1 MRIRSSHSRPSPRP
15 RHRSQALTAAVAVAL
30 LATATAACDSTPAAT
45 SGSGTDATLALSI
58 LGTPNSFDPAQLIEG
73 QQTYVWDSIF
83 DTLLLQDNKG
93 ELHPGA
99 AQSWSY
105 AKDGRTLTLKIRQG
119 MKFSS
124 GDPVDANAVKATLER
139 IRSTPGQSQLS
150 LASVSAV
157 EAPDASTVVIKLKQ
171 PDASLLGALSTSPG
185 VIGDPKTMT
194 NKSTALN
201 PVGSGPYTLD
211 TKATVN
217 GSVYVLKRRDDY
229 WNKKA
234 YPFRTVKIRVIT
246 DPTASANALKA
257 GETNAG
263 TADVSQLPA
272 LKAAGFR
279 ITHVKATAGAF
290 LVLAD
295 RAGTKLKPLGD
306 LRVRK
311 AINMAFDRQK
321 IVTQVLRGSGKATDQ
336 LFNPQS
342 GAYDET
348 LNKLYPYD
356 VAGAKKL
363 LAEAGYPNGFSVTL
377 PSLVF
382 TKSFEPIFTQAL
394 ADIGIKATWEPVPA
408 QQTASAVASGK
419 YPMFLLV
426 EGLAS
431 DAIMTRSFYT
441 PTGFRNVFRTTDPK
455 LTGLLGRAAR
465 ELDPAKAA
473 GIYREINEFGVENA
487 WLAPVFYLGSD
498 WATKKGITYLGDG
511 SSTMSTMRQFGV
523 AGSSQQS
530 GE

>member
-1 MRIRSSHSRPSPRP
+1 MRIRSSHSRPRPRP
-15 RHRSQALTAAVAVAL
+15 RQRSQALAAVVTAAL
-30 LATATAACDSTPAAT
+30 LATVTTACDSTPAAT
-45 SGSGTDATLALSI
+45 SSSGSDTTLALSI

-105 AKDGRTLTLKIRQG
+105 SKDGRTLTLKLRQG

-124 GDPVDANAVKATLER
+124 GEPVDANAVRATLER
-139 IRSTPGQSQLS
+139 TRSTPGQSQQALTS
-150 LASVSAV
+150 VASV
-157 EAPDASTVVIKLKQ
+157 EAPDASTVVIRLKQ
-171 PDASLLGALSTSPG
+171 PDSSLLSLLSTAPG
-185 VIGDPKTMT
+185 VIGDPKTMA

-217 GSVYVLKRRDDY
+217 GSVYVLNRRDDY

-234 YPFRTVKIRVIT
+234 YPFKTVKIRVIT

-257 GETNAG
+257 GQTNAG
-263 TADVSQLPA
+263 TADVSQLSA

-279 ITHVKATAGAF
+279 ITHVQATAGAF
-290 LVLAD
+290 LVLGD

-311 AINMAFDRQK
+311 AVNMAFDRQK
-321 IVTQVLRGSGKATDQ
+321 MVTQVLRGSGKATDQ
-336 LFNPQS
+336 LFNPK
-342 GAYDET
+342 GKAYDEA
-348 LNKLYPYD
+348 LNKVYPYD

-363 LAEAGYPNGFSVTL
+363 LAEAGYPKGFSVTM

-382 TKSFEPIFTQAL
+382 TKSFEPLFTQAL
-394 ADIGIKATWEPVPA
+394 ADIGIKVTWEPVPA
-408 QQTASAVASGK
+408 QQTTSAVASGK

-426 EGLAS
+426 EGLS
-431 DAIMTRSFYT
+431 TDAVMTKSFYSAG
-441 PTGFRNVFRTTDPK
+441 GFRNVFRSADPK
-455 LTGLLGRAAR
+455 LSGLLDRAAR
-465 ELDPAKAA
+465 ELDPVKSA
-473 GIYREINEFGVENA
+473 GIYREINEFGVQNA

-511 SSTMSTMRQFGV
+511 SSTMSTIRQFGV
-523 AGSSQQS
+523 AGSAPSR
-530 GE
+530 G

>member
-1 MRIRSSHSRPSPRP
+1 MRIRLPYSRPRP
-15 RHRSQALTAAVAVAL
+15 RSQPRSRVLVAVAAVAV
-30 LATATAACDSTPAAT
+30 LATATSACDSQPTAASN
-45 SGSGTDATLALSI
+45 SGADKTLALSI
-58 LGTPNSFDPAQLIEG
+58 LGTPNSFDPAQLVEG
-73 QQTYVWDSIF
+73 QQTYVWNSIF

-105 AKDGRTLTLKIRQG
+105 AKDGRTLTLKMRAG

-150 LASVSAV
+150 LASVASV

-171 PDASLLGALSTSPG
+171 ADAALLASLSTAPG
-185 VIGDPKTMT
+185 VIGDPKTMA
-194 NKSTALN
+194 NKSTTLD

-211 TKATVN
+211 TKTTVN
-217 GSVYVLKRRDDY
+217 GSVYVLQRRDDY

-234 YPFRTVKIRVIT
+234 YPFETVKIRVIT

-263 TADVSQLPA
+263 TVDVSQVSA
-272 LKAAGFR
+272 LKAAGFQ
-279 ITHVKATAGAF
+279 ITHVQATAGAF

-321 IVTQVLRGSGKATDQ
+321 MVTQLLRGSAKATDQ
-336 LFNPQS
+336 LFNPA
-342 GAYDET
+342 GKAYDDA
-348 LNKLYPYD
+348 LNAVYPYD

-363 LAEAGYPNGFSVTL
+363 LAEAGYPNGFSVTM

-382 TKSFEPIFTQAL
+382 TKSFEPAFTQAL
-394 ADIGIKATWEPVPA
+394 ADIGIKVTWEPVPA
-408 QQTASAVASGK
+408 QQTVSAVASGK

-426 EGLAS
+426 EGLSTEAV
-431 DAIMTRSFYT
+431 MTRSFYS
-441 PTGFRNVFRTTDPK
+441 PTGFRNVFRSTDPK
-455 LTGLLGRAAR
+455 LTELLGQAAQ
-465 ELDPAKAA
+465 ELDPAKSA
-473 GIYREINEFGVENA
+473 GIYRQINEFGVENA
-487 WLAPVFYLGSD
+487 WLAPVFYIGSD
-498 WATKKGITYLGDG
+498 WATKKGIVYLGDG
-511 SSTMSTMRQFGV
+511 SSTMSTIRQFGV
-523 AGSSQQS
+523 ADPSQPS
-530 GE
+530 GG

>member
-1 MRIRSSHSRPSPRP
+1 MRIRFSPSRPGPRP
-15 RHRSQALTAAVAVAL
+15 QQRRKALVAVTAATL
-30 LATATAACDSTPAAT
+30 LATAATACDSNPAAT
-45 SGSGTDATLALSI
+45 SGTGTDATLALSI
-58 LGTPNSFDPAQLIEG
+58 LGTPNSFDPAQLVEG

-99 AQSWSY
+99 ARSWSY
-105 AKDGRTLTLKIRQG
+105 SSDGRTLTLKLRQG

-124 GDPVDANAVKATLER
+124 GDPVNADAVKATLER

-150 LASVSAV
+150 LAAIDSV
-157 EAPDASTVVIKLKQ
+157 EAPDASTVVIKLSH
-171 PDASLLGALSTSPG
+171 PEASLLGALSTSPG
-185 VIGDPKTMT
+185 VIGDPKTMGD
-194 NKSTALN
+194 KSTTLN

-211 TKATVN
+211 PKATVN
-217 GSVYVLKRRDDY
+217 GSVYVLNRRDDY

-234 YPFRTVKIRVIT
+234 YPFKTVKIRVIT

-272 LKAAGFR
+272 LKAAGFT
-279 ITHVKATAGAF
+279 ITHVQATAGAF

-321 IVTQVLRGSGKATDQ
+321 MVTQVLRGSGKATDQ
-336 LFNPQS
+336 LFNPKG

-348 LNKLYPYD
+348 LNKAYPYD
-356 VAGAKKL
+356 VAGARKL
-363 LAEAGYPNGFSVTL
+363 LAEAGYPNGFSVTM

-382 TKSFEPIFTQAL
+382 TKSFEPLFTQAL
-394 ADIGIKATWEPVPA
+394 GDIGIKVTWEPVPA
-408 QQTASAVASGK
+408 QQTTTAVASGK

-431 DAIMTRSFYT
+431 DAIMTRSFYSA
-441 PTGFRNVFRTTDPK
+441 TGFRNVFRSTDPK
-455 LTGLLGRAAR
+455 LTNLLNQASK
-465 ELDPAKAA
+465 ELDPAKSA

-487 WLAPVFYLGSD
+487 WLAPVFYLGTD
-498 WATKKGITYLGDG
+498 WATKKGISYLGDG
-511 SSTMSTMRQFGV
+511 SSTMATIRQFGV
-523 AGSSQQS
+523 TGASRSEG
-530 GE
+530 

>member
-1 MRIRSSHSRPSPRP
+1 MRIGFSHSRPTPRP
-15 RHRSQALTAAVAVAL
+15 RQRSQTLAAVAATAV
-30 LATATAACDSTPAAT
+30 LAAATAACDSAPAT
-45 SGSGTDATLALSI
+45 SGSGAGATLAMSI
-58 LGTPNSFDPAQLIEG
+58 LSTPNSFDPAQLIEG
-73 QQTYVWDSIF
+73 QSTYVWDSIF
-83 DTLLLQDNKG
+83 DTLVLQDNKG

-99 AQSWSY
+99 ARSWSY
-105 AKDGRTLTLKIRQG
+105 SKDGRTLTLKIRQG

-124 GDPVDANAVKATLER
+124 GDPVDANAVKATLDR

-150 LASVSAV
+150 LASVSSV
-157 EAPDASTVVIKLKQ
+157 ETPDASTVVINLKQ
-171 PDASLLGALSTSPG
+171 PDATLLASLATSPG
-185 VIGDPKTMT
+185 VIGDPKTMAA
-194 NKSTALN
+194 KSATLN

-217 GSVYVLKRRDDY
+217 GSVYVLNRRDDY

-234 YPFRTVKIRVIT
+234 YPFKTVKIRVIT
-246 DPTASANALKA
+246 DPTAAANALKA

-263 TADVSQLPA
+263 TLDPSQVSA
-272 LKAAGFR
+272 IRAAGFQ
-279 ITHVKATAGAF
+279 ITHVQATAGAY
-290 LVLAD
+290 LVLGD
-295 RAGTKLKPLGD
+295 RAGSKLKPLGD

-321 IVTQVLRGSGKATDQ
+321 IVTQILRGSGKATDQ
-336 LFNPQS
+336 LFNPK
-342 GAYDET
+342 GKAYDET
-348 LNKLYPYD
+348 LNAKYPYD

-363 LAEAGYPNGFSVTL
+363 LAEAGYPKGFSVTM

-394 ADIGIKATWEPVPA
+394 ADIGVKVTWEPVPA
-408 QQTASAVASGK
+408 QQTTTAVASGK

-431 DAIMTRSFYT
+431 DPVMTRSFYT
-441 PTGFRNVFRTTDPK
+441 PTGFRNVFRSTDPK
-455 LTGLLGRAAR
+455 LTKLLSQASG

-487 WLAPVFYLGSD
+487 WLAPVFYIGTD

-511 SSTMSTMRQFGV
+511 TSTMATIRQFGE

-530 GE
+530 GR

>member
-1 MRIRSSHSRPSPRP
+1 MRIRFSPSRPGPRP
-15 RHRSQALTAAVAVAL
+15 RQRSQALAAVAVAAL
-30 LATATAACDSTPAAT
+30 LATATSACDSSPT
-45 SGSGTDATLALSI
+45 SASDSGAGQTLALSI
-58 LGTPNSFDPAQLIEG
+58 LGTPNSFDPAQLVEG

-93 ELHPGA
+93 GLHPGA

-105 AKDGRTLTLKIRQG
+105 SKDGRTLTLKIRQG

-150 LASVSAV
+150 LASVASV
-157 EAPDASTVVIKLKQ
+157 EAPDASTVVINLKQ
-171 PDASLLGALSTSPG
+171 PDASLLAALSTSPG
-185 VIGDPKTMT
+185 VIGDPKTMA

-211 TKATVN
+211 PKSTVN
-217 GSVYVLKRRDDY
+217 GSVYVLNRRDDY

-234 YPFRTVKIRVIT
+234 YPFKTVKIRVIT

-279 ITHVKATAGAF
+279 ITHVQATAGAF

-321 IVTQVLRGSGKATDQ
+321 MVTQVLRGSGKATDQ
-336 LFNPQS
+336 LFNPKS
-342 GAYDET
+342 KAYDEA
-348 LNKLYPYD
+348 LNQLYPYD

-363 LAEAGYPNGFSVTL
+363 LAEAGYPNGFKVTM

-382 TKSFEPIFTQAL
+382 TKSFEPLFTQAL
-394 ADIGIKATWEPVPA
+394 ADIGIKVTWEPVPA
-408 QQTASAVASGK
+408 QQTTTAVASGK

-441 PTGFRNVFRTTDPK
+441 PTGFRNVFHSTDPK
-455 LTGLLGRAAR
+455 LTKLLGQAAR

-473 GIYREINEFGVENA
+473 GIYREINEFGVDNA

-511 SSTMSTMRQFGV
+511 SSTMSTVRQFGV
-523 AGSSQQS
+523 ADSSRS
-530 GE
+530 GG

>member
-1 MRIRSSHSRPSPRP
+1 P
-15 RHRSQALTAAVAVAL
+15 RHARGGGARGPARGRAPPRG
-30 LATATAACDSTPAAT
+30 ACDSAPAAT
-45 SGSGTDATLALSI
+45 SNSNADATLALSI
-58 LGTPNSFDPAQLIEG
+58 FGTPNSFDPAQLIEG

-99 AQSWSY
+99 ARSWAYS
-105 AKDGRTLTLKIRQG
+105 KDARTLTLKLRQG

-150 LASVSAV
+150 LAAVSSV
-157 EAPDASTVVIKLKQ
+157 EAPDASTVVIKLSR
-171 PDASLLGALSTSPG
+171 PEASLLGALSTAPG
-185 VIGDPKTMT
+185 VIGDPKTMAA
-194 NKSTALN
+194 KSTALN
-201 PVGSGPYTLD
+201 PVGSGPYTID

-217 GSVYVLKRRDDY
+217 GSVYVLNRRDDY

-234 YPFRTVKIRVIT
+234 YPFKTVKIRVIT

-263 TADVSQLPA
+263 TVDVSQISA
-272 LKAAGFR
+272 IKAAGFD
-279 ITHVKATAGAF
+279 ITHVQATAGAF
-290 LVLAD
+290 LVLGD
-295 RAGTKLKPLGD
+295 RKGSKLKPLRD

-311 AINMAFDRQK
+311 AINLAFDRQK
-321 IVTQVLRGSGKATDQ
+321 MVTQVLRGSGKPTDQ
-336 LFNPQS
+336 LFNPKG
-342 GAYDET
+342 GAYDEA
-348 LNKLYPYD
+348 LNKVYPYD

-363 LAEAGYPNGFSVTL
+363 LAEAGYPKGFSVTM

-382 TKSFEPIFTQAL
+382 TKSFEPLFTQAL
-394 ADIGIKATWEPVPA
+394 ADIGVKVTWEPVPA
-408 QQTASAVASGK
+408 QQTTTAVASGK

-441 PTGFRNVFRTTDPK
+441 PAGFRNVFRSTDPK
-455 LTGLLGRAAR
+455 LTGLLDQAAK

-487 WLAPVFYLGSD
+487 WLAPVFFLGTD

-511 SSTMSTMRQFGV
+511 SSTMATIRQFGV
-523 AGSSQQS
+523 AGSSQS
-530 GE
+530 GG

>member
-1 MRIRSSHSRPSPRP
+1 MRIRSSHSRPGPRP
-15 RHRSQALTAAVAVAL
+15 RQRSQSLAAAVVVAL

-45 SGSGTDATLALSI
+45 SNSGTDATLALSI

-157 EAPDASTVVIKLKQ
+157 EAPDASTVVLKLKQ

-185 VIGDPKTMT
+185 VIGDPKTMA
-194 NKSTALN
+194 NKSTTLN

-272 LKAAGFR
+272 LEAAGFQ

-336 LFNPQS
+336 LFNPR
-342 GAYDET
+342 
-348 LNKLYPYD
+348 
-356 VAGAKKL
+356 AGPMTKRSTSCTPMTSP
-363 LAEAGYPNGFSVTL
+363 EPRSCWPRPVTR
-377 PSLVF
+377 
-382 TKSFEPIFTQAL
+382 
-394 ADIGIKATWEPVPA
+394 
-408 QQTASAVASGK
+408 TASRSPCRAWSSPRASSRSS
-419 YPMFLLV
+419 PRRSPTS
-426 EGLAS
+426 AS
-431 DAIMTRSFYT
+431 RRPGSRCPRSRPRQPSRRASTRCSCSSRASPPTRS
-441 PTGFRNVFRTTDPK
+441 
-455 LTGLLGRAAR
+455 
-465 ELDPAKAA
+465 
-473 GIYREINEFGVENA
+473 
-487 WLAPVFYLGSD
+487 
-498 WATKKGITYLGDG
+498 
-511 SSTMSTMRQFGV
+511 
-523 AGSSQQS
+523 
-530 GE
+530 

>member
-1 MRIRSSHSRPSPRP
+1 MRIRFSHSRPRPRP
-15 RHRSQALTAAVAVAL
+15 HSQALTAAVAIAL

-45 SGSGTDATLALSI
+45 SNSGADQTLALSI

-105 AKDGRTLTLKIRQG
+105 SKDGRTLTLKIRQG

-124 GDPVDANAVKATLER
+124 GDPVDANAVKATLDR
-139 IRSTPGQSQLS
+139 IHSTPGQSQLS
-150 LASVSAV
+150 LAAVSSV
-157 EAPDASTVVIKLKQ
+157 EAPDASTVVIRLKQ
-171 PDASLLGALSTSPG
+171 PDASLLLSLSTAPG
-185 VIGDPKTMT
+185 VIGDPKTMA

-211 TKATVN
+211 TKSTVN
-217 GSVYVLKRRDDY
+217 GSVYVLNRRNDY

-234 YPFRTVKIRVIT
+234 YPFKTVKIRVIT

-257 GETNAG
+257 GQTNSG
-263 TADVSQLPA
+263 TIDPSQVSA
-272 LKAAGFR
+272 IKAAGFR
-279 ITHVKATAGAF
+279 ITHVEATAGAY
-290 LVLAD
+290 LVLGD
-295 RAGTKLKPLGD
+295 RTGSKLKPLGD

-321 IVTQVLRGSGKATDQ
+321 IVQQILQGSGKATDQ
-336 LFNPQS
+336 LFNPKG
-342 GAYDET
+342 GAYDAA
-348 LNKLYPYD
+348 LDKMYPFD

-363 LAEAGYPNGFSVTL
+363 LAEAGYPKGFSVTM

-394 ADIGIKATWEPVPA
+394 GDIGIKVTWEPVPA
-408 QQTASAVASGK
+408 QQSTTAVSSGK
-419 YPMFLLV
+419 YPMYLIV
-426 EGLAS
+426 DGLSS
-431 DAIMTRSFYT
+431 DPGMTRSFYS
-441 PTGFRNVFRTTDPK
+441 PTGFRNVFHSTDPK
-455 LTGLLGRAAR
+455 LTKLLGQAAQ
-465 ELDPAKAA
+465 ELDPAKSA

-487 WLAPVFYLGSD
+487 WLTPVFYIGTD

-511 SSTMSTMRQFGV
+511 SATMATIRQFGV
-523 AGSSQQS
+523 AGSAQS
-530 GE
+530 GG

>member
-1 MRIRSSHSRPSPRP
+1 MPRP
-15 RHRSQALTAAVAVAL
+15 RQRSQALAAAVTVAL

-45 SGSGTDATLALSI
+45 SNSGAAAALSLSI

-83 DTLLLQDNKG
+83 DTLLLQDNEG
-93 ELHPGA
+93 VLHPGA

-105 AKDGRTLTLKIRQG
+105 SKDGRALTLKIRQG

-139 IRSTPGQSQLS
+139 IRSTPGQSRLS
-150 LASVSAV
+150 LASVSSV
-157 EAPDASTVVIKLKQ
+157 ETPDPATVLVKLKQ
-171 PDASLLGALSTSPG
+171 PDASLLAALSTSPG
-185 VIGDPKTMT
+185 VIGDPKTMA
-194 NKSTALN
+194 NKSTTLN

-217 GSVYVLKRRDDY
+217 GSVYVLKKREDY
-229 WNKKA
+229 WNQKA
-234 YPFRTVKIRVIT
+234 YPFKTVKIRVIT

-263 TADVSQLPA
+263 TVDVSQISA
-272 LKAAGFR
+272 IKAAGFR
-279 ITHVKATAGAF
+279 ISHVPATAGAF
-290 LVLAD
+290 LVLGD
-295 RAGTKLKPLGD
+295 RAGSKLKALGD

-321 IVTQVLRGSGKATDQ
+321 IVTQMLRGSGKATDQ
-336 LFNPQS
+336 LFNPQG
-342 GAYDET
+342 GAYDES

-356 VAGAKKL
+356 VTGAKKL
-363 LAEAGYPNGFSVTL
+363 LAEAGYPKGFSVTM

-394 ADIGIKATWEPVPA
+394 ADIGVKVTWEPVPA
-408 QQTASAVASGK
+408 QQTTTAVASGK

-431 DAIMTRSFYT
+431 DAVMTRSFYT
-441 PTGFRNVFRTTDPK
+441 PAGFRNVFRSTDPK
-455 LTGLLGRAAR
+455 LTDLLGQASR
-465 ELDPAKAA
+465 ELDPAKSA
-473 GIYREINEFGVENA
+473 GIYREINQFGVEQA
-487 WLAPVFYLGSD
+487 WLAPVFYLGTD

-511 SSTMSTMRQFGV
+511 SSTMATIRQFGV
-523 AGSSQQS
+523 AGSSQS
-530 GE
+530 GG

>member
-1 MRIRSSHSRPSPRP
+1 MRIRSSHSRPGPRP
-15 RHRSQALTAAVAVAL
+15 RRRSQTLAAVAAIAL

-45 SGSGTDATLALSI
+45 SNSGTDATLALSI
-58 LGTPNSFDPAQLIEG
+58 LGTPNSFDPAQLVEG

-105 AKDGRTLTLKIRQG
+105 SADGRTLTLKIRQG

-124 GDPVDANAVKATLER
+124 GDPVDANAVKATLDR

-150 LASVSAV
+150 LAAISSV
-157 EAPDASTVVIKLKQ
+157 EAPDTSTVAVKLSR
-171 PDASLLGALSTSPG
+171 PDASLLGALSTAPG
-185 VIGDPKTMT
+185 VIGDPKTMAD
-194 NKSTALN
+194 KSSALS

-211 TKATVN
+211 TNTTVN
-217 GSVYVLKRRDDY
+217 GSVYVLNRRDDY

-234 YPFRTVKIRVIT
+234 YPFKTVKIRVIT

-257 GETNAG
+257 GQTNAG
-263 TADVSQLPA
+263 TADASQLSA
-272 LKAAGFR
+272 LKAAGFD
-279 ITHVKATAGAF
+279 ITHVEATAGAF
-290 LVLAD
+290 LVLGD

-306 LRVRK
+306 LRVRQ

-321 IVTQVLRGSGKATDQ
+321 MVTQVLRGSGKATDQ
-336 LFNPQS
+336 LFNPK
-342 GAYDET
+342 GKAYDEA
-348 LNKLYPYD
+348 LNAKYPYD

-363 LAEAGYPNGFSVTL
+363 LAEAGYPKGFSVTM

-382 TKSFEPIFTQAL
+382 TKSFEPLFTQAL
-394 ADIGIKATWEPVPA
+394 GDIGIKVTWEPVPA
-408 QQTASAVASGK
+408 QQTTSAVASGK

-441 PTGFRNVFRTTDPK
+441 PTGFRNVFRSTDPK
-455 LTGLLGRAAR
+455 LTGLLDQASK
-465 ELDPAKAA
+465 EFDPAKAA

-487 WLAPVFYLGSD
+487 WLSPVFYLGSD

-511 SSTMSTMRQFGV
+511 SSTMSTIRQFGV
-523 AGSSQQS
+523 AGSSKS
-530 GE
+530 GG

>member
-1 MRIRSSHSRPSPRP
+1 MRIRSSHSRPGPRP
-15 RHRSQALTAAVAVAL
+15 RQRTQALAAVAAISL
-30 LATATAACDSTPAAT
+30 LATATTACDSTPAAP
-45 SGSGTDATLALSI
+45 SSSGTDTTLALSI

-73 QQTYVWDSIF
+73 QQTYVWDSIY

-93 ELHPGA
+93 VLRPGA
-99 AQSWSY
+99 AQSWAYS
-105 AKDGRTLTLKIRQG
+105 KDGRTLTLKIRQD

-124 GDPVDANAVKATLER
+124 GDAVDANAVKATLER

-150 LASVSAV
+150 LASVSSV
-157 EAPDASTVVIKLKQ
+157 EAPDASTVRIKLEQ
-171 PDASLLGALSTSPG
+171 PDASLLAALSTSPG
-185 VIGDPKTMT
+185 VIGDPKTMAD
-194 NKSTALN
+194 KSSTLN

-234 YPFRTVKIRVIT
+234 YPFKTVKIRVIT

-263 TADVSQLPA
+263 TVDVSQVPA
-272 LKAAGFR
+272 IKAAGFE
-279 ITHVKATAGAF
+279 ITHVQATAGAF

-311 AINMAFDRQK
+311 AVNMAFDRQK

-363 LAEAGYPNGFSVTL
+363 LAEAGYPNGFSVTM

-394 ADIGIKATWEPVPA
+394 ADIGIKVTWEPVPA
-408 QQTASAVASGK
+408 QQTTTAVASGK

-426 EGLAS
+426 EGLS
-431 DAIMTRSFYT
+431 NDAVMTRSFYT
-441 PTGFRNVFRTTDPK
+441 PSGFRNVFRSTDPK
-455 LTGLLGRAAR
+455 LTSLLGRAAR
-465 ELDPAKAA
+465 ELDPAKAS
-473 GIYREINEFGVENA
+473 GIYREINAFGVENA
-487 WLAPVFYLGSD
+487 WLAPVFYIGTD

-511 SSTMSTMRQFGV
+511 SSTMATIRQFGV
-523 AGSSQQS
+523 AGSAQRS
-530 GE
+530 GG

>member
-1 MRIRSSHSRPSPRP
+1 MRIRFSHSRPRP
-15 RHRSQALTAAVAVAL
+15 RQRSQALAAAVAVAL

-45 SGSGTDATLALSI
+45 SNSGADATLALSI

-93 ELHPGA
+93 QLHPGA

-105 AKDGRTLTLKIRQG
+105 TKDGRTLTLKLRQG
-119 MKFSS
+119 MTFSS
-124 GDPVDANAVKATLER
+124 GGAVDASAVKATLER

-150 LASVSAV
+150 LASVASV
-157 EAPDASTVVIKLKQ
+157 EAPDASTVVLRLKQ
-171 PDASLLGALSTSPG
+171 PDASLLAALSTAPG
-185 VIGDPKTMT
+185 VIGDPKTMA

-217 GSVYVLKRRDDY
+217 GSVYVLNRRDDY

-263 TADVSQLPA
+263 TVDPSQVA
-272 LKAAGFR
+272 AIKAAGFQ
-279 ITHVKATAGAF
+279 ITHVQATAGAY

-321 IVTQVLRGSGKATDQ
+321 IVQQAMGGSGLATDQ
-336 LFNPQS
+336 LFNPKS
-342 GAYDET
+342 GAYDKA
-348 LNKLYPYD
+348 LDKVYPFD
-356 VAGAKKL
+356 VAGARKL
-363 LAEAGYPNGFSVTL
+363 LSEAGYPNGFSVKM

-394 ADIGIKATWEPVPA
+394 ADIGVKVTWEPVPA
-408 QQTASAVASGK
+408 QQTTTAVASGK

-426 EGLAS
+426 EGLAT
-431 DAIMTRSFYT
+431 DPIMTRSFYT
-441 PTGFRNVFRTTDPK
+441 PAGFRNVFHSTDPK
-455 LTGLLGRAAR
+455 LTALLDQAAG

-473 GIYREINEFGVENA
+473 GIYRKINEFGVENA
-487 WLAPVFYLGSD
+487 WLAPVFYIGTD

-511 SSTMSTMRQFGV
+511 SSTMATIRQFGV
-523 AGSSQQS
+523 ADSAQSQ
-530 GE
+530 G

>member
-15 RHRSQALTAAVAVAL
+15 RQRSQALAAVVAVAL
-30 LATATAACDSTPAAT
+30 LATATTACDSTPAAT
-45 SGSGTDATLALSI
+45 SNSGTDATLALSI

-234 YPFRTVKIRVIT
+234 YPFGTVKIRVIT

-257 GETNAG
+257 GESN
-263 TADVSQLPA
+263 SRHRRRLPVA
-272 LKAAGFR
+272 
-279 ITHVKATAGAF
+279 
-290 LVLAD
+290 
-295 RAGTKLKPLGD
+295 RAQGG
-306 LRVRK
+306 R
-311 AINMAFDRQK
+311 
-321 IVTQVLRGSGKATDQ
+321 
-336 LFNPQS
+336 
-342 GAYDET
+342 
-348 LNKLYPYD
+348 
-356 VAGAKKL
+356 
-363 LAEAGYPNGFSVTL
+363 L
-377 PSLVF
+377 P
-382 TKSFEPIFTQAL
+382 
-394 ADIGIKATWEPVPA
+394 DH
-408 QQTASAVASGK
+408 
-419 YPMFLLV
+419 
-426 EGLAS
+426 
-431 DAIMTRSFYT
+431 
-441 PTGFRNVFRTTDPK
+441 
-455 LTGLLGRAAR
+455 AR
-465 ELDPAKAA
+465 E
-473 GIYREINEFGVENA
+473 
-487 WLAPVFYLGSD
+487 
-498 WATKKGITYLGDG
+498 GDRG
-511 SSTMSTMRQFGV
+511 CLPRPRRPRLRPS
-523 AGSSQQS
+523 
-530 GE
+530 

>member
-1 MRIRSSHSRPSPRP
+1 MRIRFSHSRHTPRP
-15 RHRSQALTAAVAVAL
+15 RQRSQALAAAVTVAL

-45 SGSGTDATLALSI
+45 SSSGADATLSLSI

-93 ELHPGA
+93 VLHPGA

-105 AKDGRTLTLKIRQG
+105 SKDGRALTLKIRQG

-150 LASVSAV
+150 LASVSSV
-157 EAPDASTVVIKLKQ
+157 ETPDTSTVLIKLKQ
-171 PDASLLGALSTSPG
+171 PDASLLAALSTSPG
-185 VIGDPKTMT
+185 VIGDPKTMAA
-194 NKSTALN
+194 KSSILN
-201 PVGSGPYTLD
+201 PVGSGPYALD
-211 TKATVN
+211 AKATVN
-217 GSVYVLKRRDDY
+217 GSVYVLKKRDDY

-263 TADVSQLPA
+263 TVDVSQISA
-272 LKAAGFR
+272 IKAAGFQ
-279 ITHVKATAGAF
+279 ISHVQATAGAF
-290 LVLAD
+290 LVLGD
-295 RAGTKLKPLGD
+295 RAGSKLKPLGD

-321 IVTQVLRGSGKATDQ
+321 IVTQMLRGSGKATDQ
-336 LFNPQS
+336 LFNPQG
-342 GAYDET
+342 GAYDES

-363 LAEAGYPNGFSVTL
+363 LSEAGYPKGFSVTM

-394 ADIGIKATWEPVPA
+394 GDIGVKVTWEPVPA
-408 QQTASAVASGK
+408 QQTTTAVASGK

-431 DAIMTRSFYT
+431 DAVMTRSFYT
-441 PTGFRNVFRTTDPK
+441 PTGFRNVFRSTDPK
-455 LTGLLGRAAR
+455 LTDLLGQASR
-465 ELDPAKAA
+465 ELDPAKSA
-473 GIYREINEFGVENA
+473 GIYREINQFGVEQA
-487 WLAPVFYLGSD
+487 WLAPVFYLGTD

-511 SSTMSTMRQFGV
+511 SSTMATIRQFGV
-523 AGSSQQS
+523 AGSSQS
-530 GE
+530 GG

>member
-1 MRIRSSHSRPSPRP
+1 MRIRFSHSRPGPRP
-15 RHRSQALTAAVAVAL
+15 RQRSQALAAIAAVAL
-30 LATATAACDSTPAAT
+30 LATATSACDSSPTSA
-45 SGSGTDATLALSI
+45 SGSAAGQTLALSI

-105 AKDGRTLTLKIRQG
+105 SRDGRTLTLKIRPG

-150 LASVSAV
+150 LASVASV

-171 PDASLLGALSTSPG
+171 PDASLLAALSTSPG
-185 VIGDPKTMT
+185 VIGDPKTMA

-211 TKATVN
+211 PKATVN
-217 GSVYVLKRRDDY
+217 GSVYVLNRRDDY

-234 YPFRTVKIRVIT
+234 YPFKTVKIRVIT

-272 LKAAGFR
+272 LKAAGFQ
-279 ITHVKATAGAF
+279 ITHVQATAGAF

-321 IVTQVLRGSGKATDQ
+321 MVTQVLRGSGKATDQ
-336 LFNPQS
+336 LFNPKS
-342 GAYDET
+342 KAYDEA
-348 LNKLYPYD
+348 LNQLYPYD

-363 LAEAGYPNGFSVTL
+363 LAEAGYPNGFKVTM

-382 TKSFEPIFTQAL
+382 TKSFEPLFTQAL
-394 ADIGIKATWEPVPA
+394 ADIGVKVTWEPVPA
-408 QQTASAVASGK
+408 QQTTTAVASGK

-431 DAIMTRSFYT
+431 DAVMTRSFYT
-441 PTGFRNVFRTTDPK
+441 PTGFRNVFRSTDPK
-455 LTGLLGRAAR
+455 LSDLLDQAAR

-498 WATKKGITYLGDG
+498 WATKKGISYLGDG
-511 SSTMSTMRQFGV
+511 SSTMSTVRQFGV
-523 AGSSQQS
+523 ADSSRS
-530 GE
+530 GG